1 MVSESDSVIAFTF
14 IGAVIGAGFASGQ
27 EIRKFFVDYGL
38 VGFAGF
44 ILVSLLFMI
53 LGEKVMNMGYRSKAD
68 SYDKLLGYAFRCKW
82 RKFFDYVICFF
93 FIASAST
100 MFSGFGALCNQIF
113 DFPFAIGSLIMVLIS
128 FGIVI
133 FGINGVMRLS
143 VVVVPILIFFTSY
156 ISLQSLIGIDLTH
169 ITHITE
175 NGDASVIEVIIS
187 SILYVSYNIV
197 MSLPILSALGA
208 SAKEKISIRRGAI
221 LAATTVF
228 LFGSV
233 IYFALLM
240 NYDRIQG
247 VEIPIATLTMQSQIW
262 LYFISFFFAVL
273 TTAISLLYGLYTRVD
288 KNVNRFF
295 VVCVISYIL
304 SLVGFS
310 QLVAKL
316 YTVMGIFGVV
326 LIFML
331 IRGYNHSK
339 KKI

>member
-1 MVSESDSVIAFTF
+1 MIAFTF

-38 VGFAGF
+38 IGFAGF

-53 LGEKVMNMGYRSKAD
+53 LGEKVMNMGYSSKAD

-113 DFPFAIGSLIMVLIS
+113 DFPFPIGSLIMALIS

-133 FGINGVMRLS
+133 FGINGVMKLS
-143 VVVVPILIFFTSY
+143 VVVVPILILLTSY
-156 ISLQSLIGIDLTH
+156 ISLQSLVGVDLSH

-175 NGDASVIEVIIS
+175 NGNVSIIEVIIS

-208 SAKEKISIRRGAI
+208 STKEKRNIRGGAI
-221 LAATTVF
+221 LAATTIF

-233 IYFALLM
+233 IYFALFM

-247 VEIPIATLTMQSQIW
+247 AEIPIATLTMQSQIW

-288 KNVNRFF
+288 KNVNLFF

-331 IRGYNHSK
+331 IRGYNRSK